1 MHKNKKT
8 QNLQLCV
15 FFFVSFPRM
24 FKHFLAAKFDTSKPQ
39 LAVLELKSGSNVIG
53 RNEFEIADKRIS
65 RHQLELVVD
74 PTKRN
79 VELFQRGV
87 NRVLLQQP
95 SGLRKFTAKDVA
107 YELADGDSF
116 GLIGEEFQV
125 VLEVEDLPQDDDQE
139 EEVAAAMVDTH
150 DDTAEIVLM
159 KKETSGTTA
168 TPSATLVSGVG
179 DLLLAK
185 LLQSEFDEE
194 ARVEK
199 ATKARAFGNA
209 MLADQILATRIG
221 PVPTL
226 GVGLRRDASGGI
238 RTKKRK
244 YGLQTTDDGTR
255 KSARPHKKVD
265 YAEANF
271 AFIDTDDEEDGG
283 ELPVA
288 VEGGLPR
295 ELDSGDDS
303 SDVWQP
309 REDTATDFGT
319 TEQELVDGKPVCKY
333 GAACFRKNK
342 DHIAEFFHPAKVE
355 TMKE

>member
-1 MHKNKKT
+1 
-8 QNLQLCV
+8 
-15 FFFVSFPRM
+15 M

-39 LAVLELKSGSNVIG
+39 LAVLELKSGTNVIG

-74 PTKRN
+74 PAKRN

-95 SGLRKFTAKDVA
+95 SGMRKFTAKDVA

-116 GLIGEEFQV
+116 GLIGDEFQV
-125 VLEVEDLPQDDDQE
+125 VLEVEDLPADDNNDDDKHAPIDADE
-139 EEVAAAMVDTH
+139 LVAHESTATTAAASVAA
-150 DDTAEIVLM
+150 
-159 KKETSGTTA
+159 
-168 TPSATLVSGVG
+168 SALVSDVG

-199 ATKARAFGNA
+199 ATKARAFGNSL
-209 MLADQILATRIG
+209 LADQILATRVG

-271 AFIDTDDEEDGG
+271 AFIDTDDEAEEQ
-283 ELPVA
+283 ELAAAAAAAAAAGDA
-288 VEGGLPR
+288 VEGGGGLPR
-295 ELDSGDDS
+295 ELASGDDS
-303 SDVWQP
+303 SSDAWQP
-309 REDTATDFGT
+309 REDTGTDFGT
-319 TEQELVDGKPVCKY
+319 TEAPLVDGKPVCKY
-333 GAACFRKNK
+333 GAACFRKNS
-342 DHIAEFFHPAKVE
+342 DHIAEFYHPPRAE
-355 TMKE
+355 